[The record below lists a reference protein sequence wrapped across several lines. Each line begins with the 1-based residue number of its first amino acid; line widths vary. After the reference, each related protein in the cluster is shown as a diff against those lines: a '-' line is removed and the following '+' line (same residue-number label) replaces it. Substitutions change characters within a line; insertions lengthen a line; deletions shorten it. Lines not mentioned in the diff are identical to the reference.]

1 MENLPIDI
9 IKIILKYSDK
19 SLFYINKKH
28 YLLITQ
34 RRINFT
40 KNIKNNKEINV
51 KKLIQYTLKINNLIE
66 LNLES
71 CNLKENAL
79 LYVSRL
85 KNLEILNISNC
96 VNIKY
101 NHLFLLHNLINLK
114 TLIISTNIFPKRLIE
129 IFKCRWENIHNLKII
144 IKNIKQ

>member
-9 IKIILKYSDK
+9 IKIILKYSK
-19 SLFYINKKH
+19 SLFYTNKKY

-34 RRINFT
+34 RKIKFT

-51 KKLIQYTLKINNLIE
+51 KKIIQYTLKIDTLIE

-85 KNLEILNISNC
+85 KYLEILNISNC
-96 VNIKY
+96 INITY

-114 TLIISTNIFPKRLIE
+114 ILIISTNIFPKRLIE
-129 IFKCRWENIHNLKII
+129 IFKSKWENKYNLKII